1 MNLSNFH
8 RLNLH
13 NAKITLQYKNVRKT
27 KKVSTNFTKRRLR
40 VFHTFLLNLIYTPK
54 LIEFDNLNR
63 NMNYLITFLKGV
75 AMGAADV
82 VPGVS
87 GGTIAFIT
95 GIYDTLLESIRR
107 INPSLVSII
116 KKDGFKAAFQHI
128 NGIFLVVLFSGILFS
143 IATLAK
149 LISWLLEHHPI
160 PLWSFFFGLILVS
173 VFHMLKQ
180 VQTKSISRFIFLL
193 FGVGFAYAI
202 TVLHP
207 LELEPSSL
215 NILIVGAVAICAMI
229 LPGISGSFILL
240 LLGMYAPI
248 LGAVKSLEINILLL
262 FALGCICG
270 LLSFSHLLS
279 WLLNRF
285 RDITLV
291 FLTGLMIGT
300 LPKIWPWKETLS
312 WRINSK
318 GEQVPLLQHNLSP
331 TEFEVITSQPSQWVL
346 ATIMMVLAVLLVL
359 GMEKFASKQP
369 D

>member
-1 MNLSNFH
+1 MRNF
-8 RLNLH
+8 
-13 NAKITLQYKNVRKT
+13 
-27 KKVSTNFTKRRLR
+27 STEKLVFRYFAGQKR
-40 VFHTFLLNLIYTPK
+40 V
-54 LIEFDNLNR
+54 
-63 NMNYLITFLKGV
+63 
-75 AMGAADV
+75 
-82 VPGVS
+82 
-87 GGTIAFIT
+87 
-95 GIYDTLLESIRR
+95 
-107 INPSLVSII
+107 
-116 KKDGFKAAFQHI
+116 
-128 NGIFLVVLFSGILFS
+128 
-143 IATLAK
+143 
-149 LISWLLEHHPI
+149 
-160 PLWSFFFGLILVS
+160 FFFGLILVS

-180 VQTKSISRFIFLL
+180 VQTKSISRLIFLL
-193 FGVGFAYAI
+193 FGIGFAYAI

-240 LLGMYAPI
+240 LLGMYTPI
-248 LGAVKSLEINILLL
+248 LDAVKSLEINILLL

-318 GEQVPLLQHNLSP
+318 GDQVPLLQHNLSP

-359 GMEKFASKQP
+359 GMEKFASEQP